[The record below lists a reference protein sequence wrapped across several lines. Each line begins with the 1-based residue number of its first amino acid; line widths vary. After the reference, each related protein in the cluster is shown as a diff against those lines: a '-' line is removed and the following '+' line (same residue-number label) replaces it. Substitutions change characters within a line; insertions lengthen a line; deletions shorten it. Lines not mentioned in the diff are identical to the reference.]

1 MATSP
6 VTLDF
11 SKSQPVLDFSKAE
24 PLKKEEKP
32 EPTWWEHIKQ
42 ILAPQQVPKSA
53 SVGPDAVNHPMPGSF
68 EGHPENIGEYVP
80 ASIGE
85 IGGGASDV
93 VHGDVSK
100 GLHRVISG
108 VGNAAL
114 PAAPF
119 FVAGA
124 PAVAARAAAG
134 GLVGSKVA
142 SGGAEFLGATPDQ
155 ADLAG
160 DIGGLVGGGAG
171 AKFPLKSHA
180 GELFSKVGA
189 AAKGLPVDVAQPGNL
204 ALEAQE
210 LSKQGNS
217 MPKVI
222 RDFINRTTDPNKPPL
237 TYEEARQFYSSASRL
252 SANEASRLSPVM
264 SRQVNKFRAALNESI
279 ADTTDQA
286 GKLDE
291 YVDAM
296 KEYRRASQI
305 GDLSK
310 AVATKVIPAGVAT
323 YVVDRL
329 LKTKGKP

>member
-11 SKSQPVLDFSKAE
+11 SKAQPVLDFSKAQ
-24 PLKKEEKP
+24 PIEKQEKA
-32 EPTWWEHIKQ
+32 EPTWWEHVKQ
-42 ILAPQQVPKSA
+42 ILAPRPVPHSDN
-53 SVGPDAVNHPMPGSF
+53 VGPDATNHPMPGSF
-68 EGHPENIGEYVP
+68 EGHPENIGEYIP

-85 IGGGASDV
+85 MGGGASDV
-93 VHGDVSK
+93 LHGDVAK
-100 GLHRVISG
+100 GLHRVIGG
-108 VGNAAL
+108 VGNAAMPFTPL
-114 PAAPF
+114 LAA
-119 FVAGA
+119 AA
-124 PAVAARAAAG
+124 PAVAVRAAAG
-134 GLVGSKVA
+134 GFVGSKVA
-142 SGGAEFLGATPDQ
+142 SGGAELLGATPDQ

-160 DIGGLVGGGAG
+160 DVGGIVGGTGG

-180 GELFSKVGA
+180 SELFSKVTG
-189 AAKGLPVDVAQPGNL
+189 AAKGLPVDVARPGNF

-222 RDFINRTTDPNKPPL
+222 RDFINRTTDPDKPPL
-237 TYEEARQFYSSASRL
+237 TYEEARQFYSSAARL

-279 ADTTDQA
+279 ADTADQA

-329 LKTKGKP
+329 LKSKGKP